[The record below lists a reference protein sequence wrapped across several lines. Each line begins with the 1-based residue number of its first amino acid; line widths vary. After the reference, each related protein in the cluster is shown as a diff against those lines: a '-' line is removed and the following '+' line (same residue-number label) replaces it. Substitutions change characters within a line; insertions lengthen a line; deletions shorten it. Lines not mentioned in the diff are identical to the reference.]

1 MKLRN
6 LLTPSRYFEFALRIL
21 AGGQITYSQLG
32 EDLILK
38 HLMHG
43 QKSGTYIDIGANNPR
58 FLSNTY
64 LFYKMGWKGLCV
76 DPNPSKINA
85 HKIFRPKDIA
95 VICGAGPKGTLTYY
109 LYSDDGLNTSSE
121 ETMESYAKKGIQPIK
136 KIETSL
142 FPLHELAKAH
152 LPHLPIDIL
161 SLDTEGNDMAILT
174 SNDWSVCSP
183 RYIILETL
191 EYSPTGLGAKLNP
204 MYDPYLVSLGYTPI
218 AETHIN
224 TIYRKS

>member
-1 MKLRN
+1 MKLSK
-6 LLTPSRYFEFALRIL
+6 LLSPSRYFEFALRII

-32 EDLILK
+32 EDLTLK
-38 HLMHG
+38 HLLHG
-43 QKSGTYIDIGANNPR
+43 QKTGTYIDVGANNPR

-64 LFYKMGWKGLCV
+64 LFYKMGWKGLCI
-76 DPNPSKINA
+76 DPNPSKIKA

-95 VICGAGPKGTLTYY
+95 VTCGAGPKGILNYY

-121 ETMESYAKKGIQPIK
+121 ETMRSYEKKGVRPIQ

-142 FPLHELAKAH
+142 IPLHELAKTH
-152 LPHLPIDIL
+152 LPNQEIDIL

-174 SNDWSVCSP
+174 SNDWSMCSP

-191 EYSPTGLGAKLNP
+191 EYSPDGLGAKLNS
-204 MYDPYLVSLGYTPI
+204 MYDPYLASLGYKPI

-224 TIYRKS
+224 TIYRKN